1 MISLDAMSTNE
12 EETIPPLKEIGDIHQ
27 PNNQSFPGLL
37 ERLANLS
44 TINEIFQYR
53 QEIAEFAWNH
63 PSEDPILFIPQVPP
77 SQGKKEWTMGTQN
90 RETIDRDSV
99 PSPEASDQP
108 NIGNQLTINIPSGTY
123 VIAGS
128 AAVHAIAQAFFHVTW
143 KNSDTDMFF
152 LQSPKHF
159 RFQNGNTDIV
169 YNPAKTVEELLSN
182 FDLPCCRA
190 GFHPLIG
197 TWISIQCLTSIMEG
211 IYYLPNYTR
220 SFRSFCEMIRL
231 HRRVDRLADPEKY
244 LFNRF
249 HQRIKKYRERGF
261 SPVWIETDVVLPWI
275 KNRFHYGEW
284 RTEEEINTK
293 IEEMKTWNH
302 VRHHQNRNHS
312 HSSHSSHQNRHL
324 HDHNHNHRQQHNGH
338 LQNRNGCLQ
347 NHSSRQFDRRSS
359 SNRSEKER
367 SYERKKSKATH

>member
-1 MISLDAMSTNE
+1 
-12 EETIPPLKEIGDIHQ
+12 
-27 PNNQSFPGLL
+27 
-37 ERLANLS
+37 
-44 TINEIFQYR
+44 
-53 QEIAEFAWNH
+53 
-63 PSEDPILFIPQVPP
+63 
-77 SQGKKEWTMGTQN
+77 MGTQN
-90 RETIDRDSV
+90 TENV
-99 PSPEASDQP
+99 E
-108 NIGNQLTINIPSGTY
+108 NQLTMNIPDGTY

-128 AAVHAIAQAFFHVTW
+128 AAVHAIAQAFSHVSW
-143 KNSDTDMFF
+143 KNSDTDIFF

-197 TWISIQCLTSIMEG
+197 TWVSIQCLTSIMEG

-231 HRRVDRLADPEKY
+231 YRKADRLADQEKF

-261 SPVWIETDVVLPWI
+261 SPVWVETDVVLPWI

-284 RTEEEINTK
+284 KSEEE

-302 VRHHQNRNHS
+302 VRHRNQNRNDYL
-312 HSSHSSHQNRHL
+312 QNQHRNGH
-324 HDHNHNHRQQHNGH
+324 HRNHNDHFQSRNGY
-338 LQNRNGCLQ
+338 LQNRNGYHQ
-347 NHSSRQFDRRSS
+347 PDRR
-359 SNRSEKER
+359 ER
-367 SYERKKSKATH
+367 RYERKKSKATY